1 MRRREGA
8 TRDEHRP
15 GEGRRWK
22 LRPGA
27 QAKLQPPLTPMIDVT
42 FQLVIFFLLTMTFR
56 AQEGQIPGSLPQ
68 TGGIAAGDQVPLEP
82 LVIEIRPFGPNRTM
96 CRYEVT
102 GRAAPLA
109 GPDELYGALRDR
121 RAEIGQDEPV
131 ILKPAP
137 NVPWRFVVEAFN
149 QAVRA
154 EYTSIGY
161 AAT

>member
-1 MRRREGA
+1 MHGRDETNERRRGA
-8 TRDEHRP
+8 
-15 GEGRRWK
+15 GRWRGPVRSAPK
-22 LRPGA
+22 P
-27 QAKLQPPLTPMIDVT
+27 KLQPPLTPMIDVT

-56 AQEGQIPGSLPQ
+56 AQEGQIPGSLPRV
-68 TGGIAAGDQVPLEP
+68 GGIAAGEQVPLEP
-82 LVIEIRPFGPNRTM
+82 LVIEISPLGPNRSM

-102 GRAAPLA
+102 GQAALLSS
-109 GPDELYGALRDR
+109 PDELHEALRAR
-121 RAEIGQDEPV
+121 RQEIGQDEPV
-131 ILKPAP
+131 ILRPAA